1 MDTIVINK
9 NASRNYSFSQTFE
22 AGIVLQGWEVKSL
35 RDGKVDVKD
44 SYVKFIRNEAWI
56 IGLKI
61 DPPSSLKLENVDANK
76 TRKLLLNRREL
87 KLIQDSIQKK
97 GMTCILRKLYW
108 KNNLVKGDI
117 SIGKGKKTFDLREDI
132 KQRDWKREKARV
144 LKNSSKAK

>member
-9 NASRNYSFSQTFE
+9 NAGRNFSFLQSFE
-22 AGIVLQGWEVKSL
+22 AGIVLKGWEVKSL
-35 RDGKVDVKD
+35 RNGKVDIKD
-44 SYVKFIRNEAWI
+44 SYVSLIKDEAWI

-61 DPPSSLKLENVDANK
+61 DPPASLKLENVDPNK

-132 KQRDWKREKARV
+132 KQRDWKREKARI
-144 LKNSSKAK
+144 LKNSSKVK

>member
-35 RDGKVDVKD
+35 RAGKVDVKD

-56 IGLKI
+56 IGLMI